1 MIEQNENSALKS
13 KLLTRIIIA
22 VSLIVVAILVLTLVE
37 HFSSST
43 PPQKVAPPA
52 PTAPSA
58 PLPKLPP
65 KPVLQPKPESA
76 PVPAPQAASIP
87 AAEMPPEPV
96 VSHPVETPP
105 PPSVHNV
112 APEAKP
118 KKKAVERKKPVEKA
132 AEKVAK
138 KRHEAKK
145 TEIKGDFALQ
155 FGVFSSSANSEKMVS
170 MLKKKGLTPSIDY
183 RVLAGSYP
191 DKASAEKEK
200 KALGGNPVALAKGYT
215 LQIGDFSSRKH
226 AEALAAELKKKG
238 VNAVLEAR
246 IRAGRY
252 ASRNAALEEAK
263 KLGIAAIA
271 VKR

>member
-1 MIEQNENSALKS
+1 MIEQNESAALKS

-22 VSLIVVAILVLTLVE
+22 IALILAAILVLTLIE

-43 PPQKVAPPA
+43 PPQKVAPPVPPA
-52 PTAPSA
+52 PP
-58 PLPKLPP
+58 PKAPP
-65 KPVLQPKPESA
+65 KPVLLPKPISA
-76 PVPAPQAASIP
+76 PQPASVPAATLPP
-87 AAEMPPEPV
+87 APV
-96 VSHPVETPP
+96 VSRPIETPP
-105 PPSVHNV
+105 PPAVRNV

-118 KKKAVERKKPVEKA
+118 KKKAVERKKAAAKAVARKKAGEKIA
-132 AEKVAK
+132 R
-138 KRHEAKK
+138 KRYEAKK
-145 TEIKGDFALQ
+145 AEVKGDFTLQ
-155 FGVFSSSANSEKMVS
+155 FGVFSSSANSEKMIA

-200 KALGGNPVALAKGYT
+200 KALGGNLVAIAKGYT
-215 LQIGDFSSRKH
+215 LQVGDFSSRKH
-226 AEALAAELKKKG
+226 ADALVAELKKKG

-252 ASRNAALEEAK
+252 RSRSAALAEAR

-271 VKR
+271 VRR